1 MGGLENVGKNCTS
14 ATPRC
19 LPRLFVQFL
28 AIYNNL
34 PNITW
39 MILAKIG
46 KRFVQILPRHINPK
60 KIVKDMAKMCAAF
73 LLFFKNGPIAAS
85 HSLFASF
92 Q

>member
-1 MGGLENVGKNCTS
+1 M
-14 ATPRC
+14 
-19 LPRLFVQFL
+19 
-28 AIYNNL
+28 
-34 PNITW
+34 
-39 MILAKIG
+39 LAKIVRQQHRDVYLDYLFNFWQFTTIS